1 MNQEEIELLFE
12 QLKKK
17 EIAHLDVSKEDFLSF
32 RSVLVKRADFKHF
45 RGIAHLGGS
54 VTYEYLDEPRS

>member
-1 MNQEEIELLFE
+1 MNQEEIERLFE
-12 QLKKK
+12 QLKNK
-17 EIAHLDVSKEDFLSF
+17 EIARLDVSKEDFLSF
-32 RSVLVKRADFKHF
+32 RAVLVKRVDFKHF